1 MLGAMTGDV
10 ESVRG
15 ALGHV
20 ERELEAAERLDPE
33 TRERVAAALGEMRA
47 ALERE
52 EAALRERREEHEQ
65 GLLEMVEHFAESHPA
80 LSASLG
86 RLVDILAKMGI

>member
-1 MLGAMTGDV
+1 MSHDADSLR
-10 ESVRG
+10 S
-15 ALGHV
+15 ALAHV
-20 ERELEAAERLDPE
+20 EEELEAAQRVDAE
-33 TRERVAAALGEMRA
+33 TRARVAAALEAMRS

-52 EAALRERREEHEQ
+52 EASLRERREEHEN

-80 LSASLG
+80 LSTSLG